1 MWNEIWVTAESEQ
14 VSLVLNN
21 LKKIG
26 ILTKCKTFFDDDRC
40 FYKVLV
46 PAAETG
52 AALEIL
58 AEM

>member
-14 VSLVLNN
+14 VVRVLEK
-21 LKKIG
+21 LKQAG
-26 ILTKCKTFFDDDRC
+26 ILNKCKTFFDEDRC

>member
-14 VSLVLNN
+14 VVRVLER
-21 LKKIG
+21 LKQAAIW
-26 ILTKCKTFFDDDRC
+26 IKCKTFFDEDRC

-58 AEM
+58 AEV